1 MKYSNG
7 EITVSPKVIY
17 WVGIPTILDKNERLE
32 LFKNDILVI
41 DHDGNNDSLCELK
54 KSYNKYTAYFYNLEN
69 ILLKNKINNE
79 NLYSFSS
86 NIATFIGNLIPER
99 SLVHTSIIDDNLA
112 NIFRSHGIPY
122 MEKNL
127 KDKKAVFTTLYNI
140 IRPFFIEK
148 GRVERGML
156 RLILLPMKFK
166 VNITILNNKL
176 APVLEGYIKDLSLN
190 GLCFRLISKNDLFFF
205 KLKERL
211 KLKLLIKRNVID
223 IERAYISRIDNENCD
238 IGVNFNIKDE
248 KMIKEESANCL
259 TLLIYNWLLNLIKED
274 GKGEVSKNVNHNFN
288 QIINQNSEII

>member
-17 WVGIPTILDKNERLE
+17 WVGIPTILDKNEKLE

-54 KSYNKYTAYFYNLEN
+54 KSYNRYTAYFYNLEN

-79 NLYSFSS
+79 DIYSFSK
-86 NIATFIGNLIPER
+86 NIATFIGSLMPDR
-99 SLVHTSIIDDNLA
+99 SLVHTSLIDDYLA
-112 NIFRSHGIPY
+112 NIFRTNGIPFL
-122 MEKNL
+122 EKNL

-140 IRPFFIEK
+140 IRPFFIEN
-148 GRVERGML
+148 GRIERAML

-166 VNITILNNKL
+166 VNMTILNNKL
-176 APVLEGYIKDLSLN
+176 VPSLEGYIKDLSLN
-190 GLCFRLISKNDLFFF
+190 GLCFKLISKNDLYLL

-211 KLKLLIKRNVID
+211 KLKLFIKRNVID
-223 IERAYISRIDNENCD
+223 IEKAYISRIDKENCE

-248 KMIKEESANCL
+248 KMIKEESANSL
-259 TLLIYNWLLNLIKED
+259 TLLIYNWLISIIKIH
-274 GKGEVSKNVNHNFN
+274 GKIEISKNVIHNSN
-288 QIINQNSEII
+288 DNIN